1 VVESTRQYSNSTRAA
16 IAGAVNTAKPCCV
29 NSAIA
34 LYFVRAAWRQEG
46 NHGRLLC
53 ADVTTRLR

>member
-1 VVESTRQYSNSTRAA
+1 VVESTRQYPNATRAA

-34 LYFVRAAWRQEG
+34 LYFVRAAWR
-46 NHGRLLC
+46 N
-53 ADVTTRLR
+53 A